1 VKSLAVIKA
10 KARLIENVQTVV
22 TNLRSHTVVCDLP
35 KNLGGDDSGPTALEL
50 AVMAIADCAAT
61 IYADVAKKSN
71 IELTKL
77 EVTAEA
83 VKADDAPVIKSV
95 DIKVKVASK
104 ARESLLKACLRRTEA
119 NCPVLSIY
127 KEPVPINVALEVE
140 SSE

>member
-1 VKSLAVIKA
+1 MAVIKA
-10 KARLIENVQTVV
+10 KARWVENVQTVV
-22 TNLRSHTVVCDLP
+22 TNLRSHTTVCDLP

-71 IELTKL
+71 IKLTKL

-83 VKADDAPVIKSV
+83 VKADDAPVVKSV
-95 DIKVKVASK
+95 DLKVKVAGK
-104 ARESLLKACLRRTEA
+104 ARESLLKACWRRTEA

-127 KEPVPINVALEVE
+127 KEPISINVTLEVE

>member
-1 VKSLAVIKA
+1 MAVIKA
-10 KARLIENVQTVV
+10 KARLVENVQTVV

-50 AVMAIADCAAT
+50 AVMAIADCTAT

-77 EVTAEA
+77 EVAAEA